1 MEETHY
7 SLAAAADQPEDTRTV
22 RYLHQRVCHED
33 ARCLRCIFLGRSL
46 RPVSLLPLCFAVFR
60 CHI

>member
-22 RYLHQRVCHED
+22 RYLHQRVMRTHAACV
-33 ARCLRCIFLGRSL
+33 ASSWG
-46 RPVSLLPLCFAVFR
+46 AA
-60 CHI
+60 